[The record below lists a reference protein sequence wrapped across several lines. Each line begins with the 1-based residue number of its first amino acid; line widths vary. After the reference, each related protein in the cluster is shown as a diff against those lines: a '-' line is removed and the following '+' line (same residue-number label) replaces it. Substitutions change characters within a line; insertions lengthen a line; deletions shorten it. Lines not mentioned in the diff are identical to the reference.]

1 MKENGLEEGQIEGK
15 GGSWEAGGIV
25 QARDGD
31 EGILDQVV
39 TLGKEAVSTECLPWG
54 SWLNIRDDE
63 EEKAKMKLRF
73 LPEQPGTRWHRLFK
87 GERLTIQL
95 GKGT

>member
-1 MKENGLEEGQIEGK
+1 MKENGVKEGQTEGK

-39 TLGKEAVSTECLPWG
+39 TLGKKAVSTECLSGG

-63 EEKAKMKLRF
+63 E
-73 LPEQPGTRWHRLFK
+73 
-87 GERLTIQL
+87 GESKDEAQVSAWTTGYI
-95 GKGT
+95 TASFI

>member
-1 MKENGLEEGQIEGK
+1 MRAINCSNQGNDNITLVMKENGLEEGQIEGK

-39 TLGKEAVSTECLPWG
+39 TLRKEAVSTECLP
-54 SWLNIRDDE
+54 
-63 EEKAKMKLRF
+63 
-73 LPEQPGTRWHRLFK
+73 
-87 GERLTIQL
+87 
-95 GKGT
+95 

>member
-1 MKENGLEEGQIEGK
+1 MRAINCSNQGNDNITLVMKENGLEEGQIEGK

-39 TLGKEAVSTECLPWG
+39 TLGKEAVSTECLP
-54 SWLNIRDDE
+54 
-63 EEKAKMKLRF
+63 
-73 LPEQPGTRWHRLFK
+73 
-87 GERLTIQL
+87 
-95 GKGT
+95 